1 MLILMSHVRLSMSK
15 KFAEN
20 KFKYRHAHSGLKS
33 AEENNKQH
41 IFVEF
46 FPNGYEYT
54 LPTKYINIVSFF
66 SFVVYCVKDY

>member
-20 KFKYRHAHSGLKS
+20 KFKYRHALSGLKS

-54 LPTKYINIVSFF
+54 LTTI
-66 SFVVYCVKDY
+66 